1 MEPQEYINQ
10 NVAAGKDIVFAE
22 HHESIVSTLGM
33 MEEAVR
39 ANPGGIQGV
48 SLELSTQAQ
57 PYIDQVASG
66 DLSREDFTKL
76 VRIATVNEYLDE
88 AGTLHANGRI
98 DDDTYQAYTERLNGM
113 IEGVLRGPNEH
124 YTPEMLESD
133 MANFGAVH
141 SLIETAAANDT
152 PVFAT
157 DLDREG
163 IVLWDMREL
172 YVDDLVNRMNDT
184 TDAELLSSQ
193 VDLSS
198 RQSILVHRGMAHAWD
213 VTMDDNPSVT
223 NAGTG
228 LDDYLEAQGRDVVVI
243 TNVRDEAALT
253 GEIEQFDANGI
264 SLADPSDATIVNGQ
278 LYEQPDLE
286 GASSGFGAPRT
297 P

>member
-22 HHESIVSTLGM
+22 HHGSIVSTLGM

-48 SLELSTQAQ
+48 SLELSVQAQ
-57 PYIDQVASG
+57 PYIDQVAAG

-76 VRIATVNEYLDE
+76 VRIATVNDYLDE
-88 AGTLHANGRI
+88 TGALHASGRI
-98 DDDTYQAYTERLNGM
+98 DDETYEAYTTKLNGM
-113 IEGVLRGPNEH
+113 IEGVLHGPNEH
-124 YTPEMLESD
+124 YTQEMLESD
-133 MANFGAVH
+133 TANFGAVH
-141 SLIETAAANDT
+141 SLIVTAAANDT

-157 DLDREG
+157 DLDRE
-163 IVLWDMREL
+163 VLVLADMGEM

-184 TDAELLSSQ
+184 TDAELLSTQ
-193 VDLSS
+193 VDLGLN
-198 RQSILVHRGMAHAWD
+198 QSILVHRGMAHAWD
-213 VTMDDNPSVT
+213 VTMDADPTVT

-228 LDDYLEAQGRDVVVI
+228 LDDYLEAQGRDVLVI
-243 TNVRDEAALT
+243 TNVRDEATLAAEVKL
-253 GEIEQFDANGI
+253 FDSNGV
-264 SLADPSDATIVNGQ
+264 SLADPSDATILNGT

-286 GASSGFGAPRT
+286 GASSGFTLPR